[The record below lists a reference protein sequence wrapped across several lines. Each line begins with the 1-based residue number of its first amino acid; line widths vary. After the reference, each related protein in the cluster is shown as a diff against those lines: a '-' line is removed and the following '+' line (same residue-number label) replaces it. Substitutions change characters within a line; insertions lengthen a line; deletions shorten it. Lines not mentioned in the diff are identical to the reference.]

1 MQPIRYHLMSVT
13 GKIFRIHALPHISVA
28 GGAMLLLCLSLVLV
42 AAKAQDK
49 AQDREPVEVIKVYS
63 NLVSVPVIV
72 SDRLGRYIPSLQQRD
87 FKLYDNDAEQNLSYF
102 DAAQEPLNVALL
114 LDTSRST
121 EGVLDDIK
129 KAAKNFLK
137 ELRPQD
143 RAIIISFDYAVQQLS
158 PLTSD
163 RKVLEQAI
171 KKAEVGEYF
180 GTLLNDAVM
189 EATDRILRPVNGR
202 KAIILLSDG
211 EDAGSRISED
221 QLLAYASESDAMI
234 YSIFYESSLRG
245 PFGRRRQFPRRG
257 GIFGG
262 GGPMGRR
269 FPPRQ
274 GPDQGP
280 GPDRRQRRDERN
292 ESGAEFL
299 ARLSEVSAGRYY
311 QSDKT
316 DLKRTFALIAE
327 ELRNQYRLGFYPD
340 ALARDG
346 SLHRLKVRV
355 NKSDVA
361 VRARSQYRATDTK

>member
-1 MQPIRYHLMSVT
+1 MTDTRKVFRTRARGHMSLAC
-13 GKIFRIHALPHISVA
+13 GALA
-28 GGAMLLLCLSLVLV
+28 LLCLSLV
-42 AAKAQDK
+42 AAKAQDQVQDK
-49 AQDREPVEVIKVYS
+49 AQDREPADVVKVYS

-72 SDRLGRYIPSLQQRD
+72 SDRLGRYIPSLQQQD

-102 DAAQEPLNVALL
+102 DAAQAPLNVALL

-143 RAIIISFDYAVQQLS
+143 RAVIISFDYAVQQLS

-163 RKVLEQAI
+163 RKLLEQAI

-189 EATDRILRPVNGR
+189 AATERTLRPVNGR

-211 EDAGSRISED
+211 KDAGSRVSD
-221 QLLAYASESDAMI
+221 KQLLTYAAESDAMI

-245 PFGRRRQFPRRG
+245 VFGRRRLFPRRR

-262 GGPMGRR
+262 RGPMGGR

-274 GPDQGP
+274 GPSQGP
-280 GPDRRQRRDERN
+280 GPEPGRQRRDERN

-299 ARLSEVSAGRYY
+299 ARLSEVSGGRYY
-311 QSDKT
+311 QSEKT
-316 DLKRTFALIAE
+316 DLKKTFVLIAE

-355 NKSDVA
+355 NKPDVA
-361 VRARSQYRATDTK
+361 VRARSQYRATDLK